1 MALWLVHYNPSGFKK
16 MTVPDYISLDNRP
29 FPTVMAGGVLADSH
43 SHYWI
48 LNTDS
53 SQPSAENNAMEDQHH
68 KPGYRVPGMA
78 EIEAIPWNG
87 LTAVST
93 FSGCGGSSLGY
104 RMAGFK
110 VLWASEFVDLARQCY
125 IANHPNTIVDDRD
138 IRDVDPA
145 DILQAIGMERGEI
158 DLLDGSPPCASFST
172 AGKRHRNWGKK
183 KTYSDRAQR
192 TDDLFFEFARILD
205 GLQPKTFVAENVSG
219 LIKGTAKGYFKH
231 ILAKLKSCGY
241 RVEARLLDA
250 QWLGVP
256 QARQRLIFV
265 GVRNDIDMSPVF
277 PKPLPYRYTV
287 REAIP
292 WIDSATHHAG
302 GFQDHPV
309 LRSDQPDQISPTIT
323 ATQRRMNVSDRPT
336 KQRVVHDTSGQFSNG
351 DITDKPSCTVTVT
364 PHFYVEKEAMLGD
377 YAVGR
382 EYDRLAPGG
391 QSEKYFQLV
400 RPDENRPCPTITAA
414 GGNASTASVTHPH
427 ERRKLSIAELR
438 RICAFPDDFE
448 LIGGYTKQWERL
460 GRSVPPIMM
469 RHIAETIRDH
479 ILLPAARQQSQ
490 QSQQK

>member
-16 MTVPDYISLDNRP
+16 MTIPDYISLDNRP

-48 LNTDS
+48 LSTDS

-68 KPGYRVPGMA
+68 KPGYRVPSMA

-125 IANHPNTIVDDRD
+125 IANHPNAIVDDRD

-265 GVRNDIDMSPVF
+265 GVRNDIDMNPAF

-292 WIDSATHHAG
+292 WIDSAVHHAG
-302 GFQDHPV
+302 GFETTQC
-309 LRSDQPDQISPTIT
+309 SDQISPTIT
-323 ATQRRMNVSDRPT
+323 ATQCRMNVSDKPT
-336 KQRVVHDTSGQFSNG
+336 KQRVVHDTSEQFSNG
-351 DITDKPSCTVTVT
+351 DITDKPSCTV
-364 PHFYVEKEAMLGD
+364 
-377 YAVGR
+377 
-382 EYDRLAPGG
+382 
-391 QSEKYFQLV
+391 
-400 RPDENRPCPTITAA
+400 PCPTITAS

-479 ILLPAARQQSQ
+479 ILLPAAHQQE
-490 QSQQK
+490 